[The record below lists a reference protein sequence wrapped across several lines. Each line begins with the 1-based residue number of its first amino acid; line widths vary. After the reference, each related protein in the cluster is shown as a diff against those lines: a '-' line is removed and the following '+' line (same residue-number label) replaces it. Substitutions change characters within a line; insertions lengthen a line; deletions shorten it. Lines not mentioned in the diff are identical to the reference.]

1 MLQKLM
7 LQMNWF
13 CNTNHRRTAAVLAKS
28 VYVAC
33 FLPSDPEVLLG
44 VQSETSQNPKQT
56 AR

>member
-1 MLQKLM
+1 M